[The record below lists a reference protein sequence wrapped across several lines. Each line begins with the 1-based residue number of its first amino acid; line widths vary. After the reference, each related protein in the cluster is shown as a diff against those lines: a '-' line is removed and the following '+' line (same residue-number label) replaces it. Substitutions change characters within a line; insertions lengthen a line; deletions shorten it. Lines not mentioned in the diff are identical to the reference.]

1 MILSV
6 QKVDREAFFAYKRTD
21 ITTFK
26 LRCTSE
32 NKFFHKM
39 DTKDQPLDV
48 CEEGSGDEDEYDLEE
63 DKTPAK
69 FDFLSGGK
77 TV

>member
-1 MILSV
+1 
-6 QKVDREAFFAYKRTD
+6 
-21 ITTFK
+21 
-26 LRCTSE
+26 
-32 NKFFHKM
+32 M

-77 TV
+77 TF